1 MKSDNSHA
9 RKNVS
14 QLTYMEGFLIM
25 FLDPNL
31 ESYMRGVY
39 GYVLYI
45 EFRELELG
53 WHVTS

>member
-1 MKSDNSHA
+1 
-9 RKNVS
+9 
-14 QLTYMEGFLIM
+14 M

-39 GYVLYI
+39 GYVLFMV

>member
-1 MKSDNSHA
+1 
-9 RKNVS
+9 
-14 QLTYMEGFLIM
+14 M

-53 WHVTS
+53 WHVTSLS